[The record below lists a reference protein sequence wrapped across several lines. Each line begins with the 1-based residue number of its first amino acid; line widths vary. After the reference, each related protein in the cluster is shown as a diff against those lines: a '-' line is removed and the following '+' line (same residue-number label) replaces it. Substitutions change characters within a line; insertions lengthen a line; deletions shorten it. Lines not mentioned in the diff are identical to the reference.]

1 MTEAFLVHKKTRV
14 AIATLV
20 VFSESDSLTEE
31 AVEHPVAMYLPEQ
44 A

>member
-1 MTEAFLVHKKTRV
+1 MYKKTRV

-20 VFSESDSLTEE
+20 VFSESDSLTGE
-31 AVEHPVAMYLPEQ
+31 AVEHPVATGLPEQ